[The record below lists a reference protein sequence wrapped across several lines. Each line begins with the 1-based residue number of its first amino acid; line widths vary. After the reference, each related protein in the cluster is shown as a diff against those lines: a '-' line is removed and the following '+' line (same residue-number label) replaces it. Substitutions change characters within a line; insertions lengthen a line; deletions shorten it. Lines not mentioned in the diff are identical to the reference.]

1 MRTSRAPGKSTILCL
16 EDNAAYLQLRKAVL
30 EQNGYAVLTARTPP
44 QALDLLRKHRV
55 ALVISDHILS
65 GEKSG
70 DLAKD
75 IKKINP
81 LVPILLYSG
90 GVPEHLGPMSCFLS
104 KTEPTE
110 VFLAMVADLVN
121 RYLGLS

>member
-1 MRTSRAPGKSTILCL
+1 
-16 EDNAAYLQLRKAVL
+16 
-30 EQNGYAVLTARTPP
+30 
-44 QALDLLRKHRV
+44 LRKHRV

-65 GEKSG
+65 GVKSG

-81 LVPILLYSG
+81 LIPILLYSG
-90 GVPEHLGPMSCFLS
+90 AVPEHLGEVSCFLS
-104 KTEPTE
+104 KTEPIE

>member
-1 MRTSRAPGKSTILCL
+1 MRTSSVPGKPTILCV

-30 EQNGYAVLTARTPP
+30 EQNGYAVLMARTPS
-44 QALDLLRKHRV
+44 QALAVLRKHRV
-55 ALVISDHILS
+55 TLVISDHILR
-65 GEKSG
+65 GVKSG
-70 DLAKD
+70 DMAKD

-90 GVPEHLGPMSCFLS
+90 AVPEHLGQVSCFLS

-110 VFLAMVADLVN
+110 VFLAKVADLVN
-121 RYLGLS
+121 QEPGRS

>member
-1 MRTSRAPGKSTILCL
+1 MHTSPASGKYTILCL

-30 EQNGYAVLTARTPP
+30 EENGYAVLTATTPM
-44 QALDLLRKHRV
+44 QALDILRKYRV
-55 ALVISDHILS
+55 ALVISDHILGGMKG
-65 GEKSG
+65 GE
-70 DLAKD
+70 LAKN

-90 GVPEHLGPMSCFLS
+90 AVPEHLGEVSCFLS

-121 RYLGLS
+121 RYVGRS